1 VQNTQ
6 PTQTFIDKLSAR
18 DFDGLTGTLAPD
30 AVARFLLPRGPEEI
44 TGAPAIARR
53 LAGWFAAADEFTVV
67 STADEPIGRRRHLR
81 WTFRLRREAGK
92 VEVIEQAAFADAGP
106 DGIYRLDVVC
116 SGFLAVP

>member
-1 VQNTQ
+1 MQNIQ
-6 PTQTFIDKLSAR
+6 PTQAFIDKLSTR
-18 DFDGLTGTLAPD
+18 DFDGLAATLAPD

-53 LAGWFAAADEFTVV
+53 LAGWFGAADDFIVL
-67 STADEPIGRRRHLR
+67 STADEAIGRRRHLR
-81 WTFRLRREAGK
+81 WTFSLCREAEK

-116 SGFLAVP
+116 SGFLPAP